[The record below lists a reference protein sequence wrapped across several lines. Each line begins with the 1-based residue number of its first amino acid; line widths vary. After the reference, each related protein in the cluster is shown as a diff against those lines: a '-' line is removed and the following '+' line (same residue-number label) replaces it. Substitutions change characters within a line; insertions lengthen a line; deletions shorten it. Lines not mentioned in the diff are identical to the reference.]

1 MKRQGDGPTH
11 WHSDLGM
18 APLDTNDFVTMWLP
32 LQVGDYNVS
41 KCNRIY
47 HVAMWLTLLH
57 RKRVYLVLPR

>member
-32 LQVGDYNVS
+32 LQVGGYNVS
-41 KCNRIY
+41 TCNRIY
-47 HVAMWLTLLH
+47 HVAMWLTL
-57 RKRVYLVLPR
+57 